1 MKQKLLLN
9 CIIALIF
16 SSSAF
21 AQFQKGNKVMGF
33 GLGFS
38 AGKAE
43 TQNNSFAPIK
53 KTTLSMG
60 TLSLVFQPRDT
71 SFKVFLLVQLSAKTK
86 LNQDSRQ
93 IIFQKTRI
101 NL

>member
-21 AQFQKGNKVMGF
+21 AQFQKGNQVLGF

-43 TQNNSFAPIK
+43 TQNNSFAPINK
-53 KTTLSMG
+53 NNAFNGYVELGFSTKAHKLQGFFVGAAISENKTE
-60 TLSLVFQPRDT
+60 
-71 SFKVFLLVQLSAKTK
+71 
-86 LNQDSRQ
+86 SRQ
-93 IIFQKTRI
+93 P
-101 NL
+101 